1 MLARRRAAR
10 RPAPG
15 GTPARFSWDRTADSL
30 VDGYAA
36 AAEELAAR
44 GRAPAPVAALGPLRA
59 RARRCRSP
67 GERADVVARL
77 DAVIEQ
83 ALRDGELE
91 HEHPAPGRWLV
102 DLPGT
107 KKLKT
112 VCGLIVGEHALRVE
126 AFVCRQPDENREQLW
141 TFLLQHNARMYGVA
155 YSIDARRRRLPDR
168 PAAARRGHRR
178 GDRPA
183 CSARCSSYAD
193 DHFNTMLEIGFG
205 TSIRR
210 EWDWR
215 VKRGESL
222 AQPQAFAAFADP
234 GRRPPSA

>member
-1 MLARRRAAR
+1 V
-10 RPAPG
+10 
-15 GTPARFSWDRTADSL
+15 T
-30 VDGYAA
+30 
-36 AAEELAAR
+36 AR
-44 GRAPAPVAALGPLRA
+44 GVD
-59 RARRCRSP
+59 
-67 GERADVVARL
+67 EL
-77 DAVIEQ
+77 DGVIEA

-141 TFLLQHNARMYGVA
+141 TYLLQHNARMYGVA
-155 YSIDARRRRLPDR
+155 FSIDSVGDVYLTGRLPHAAVTPEEIDR
-168 PAAARRGHRR
+168 ILGAVL
-178 GDRPA
+178 
-183 CSARCSSYAD
+183 SYAD
-193 DHFNTMLEIGFG
+193 DNFNAMLEIGFG

-215 VKRGESL
+215 VRRGESL
-222 AQPQAFAAFADP
+222 RNLEAFAAFAERGRDP
-234 GRRPPSA
+234 DRPGGPDDGA